1 MTGAQED
8 KHEDCWLIE
17 WILVVAIII
26 LAIFCFVIRNSSPSF
41 KAPATPAGAYIP
53 TVFELQTALCNAGY
67 TVEVDCEVGDETKA
81 AWNAYCADREAKKYF
96 TKTGEP
102 K

>member
-1 MTGAQED
+1 MTED
-8 KHEDCWLIE
+8 TKLIKGVL
-17 WILVVAIII
+17 IIAGVTLVAVCIIK
-26 LAIFCFVIRNSSPSF
+26 FSSPSF

-81 AWNAYCADREAKKYF
+81 AWDSYCADRMAAKF
-96 TKTGEP
+96 ISP
-102 K
+102 KKEK